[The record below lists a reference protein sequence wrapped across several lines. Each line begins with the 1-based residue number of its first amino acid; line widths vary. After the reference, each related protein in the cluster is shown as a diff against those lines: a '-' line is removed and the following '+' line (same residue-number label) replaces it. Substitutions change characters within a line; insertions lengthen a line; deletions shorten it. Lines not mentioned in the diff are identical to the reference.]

1 MGLLARLFSTAPHHP
16 TQPAEVKPDPL
27 MQSPV
32 TTETAA
38 LQPEPQVAPNQ
49 TDLALTTPESDL
61 TPKVNQAFVQ
71 VIREHLALLECEPN
85 GTICYVNDALAHL
98 CRVSAEAMVGAD
110 FANLWR
116 THQQP
121 SVQRLLQDAKKG
133 HPVSAELQLSRSQEA
148 IWIKAD
154 LYPIKAINGQLQN
167 VVVLLQDITAAKL
180 EKIDRSGQM
189 NAVNLTQAVIEFTLD
204 GTILTANQN
213 FLQTVGY
220 QLDEIQGRHHS
231 MFVDEQYKQSQEYQ
245 HFWQR
250 LRSGEFFVD
259 EYKRFGKG
267 GKRSGSKPAI
277 TRLWTAKVNRI
288 RLSNMPPT

>member
-1 MGLLARLFSTAPHHP
+1 M
-16 TQPAEVKPDPL
+16 
-27 MQSPV
+27 
-32 TTETAA
+32 
-38 LQPEPQVAPNQ
+38 
-49 TDLALTTPESDL
+49 
-61 TPKVNQAFVQ
+61 
-71 VIREHLALLECEPN
+71 
-85 GTICYVNDALAHL
+85 
-98 CRVSAEAMVGAD
+98 
-110 FANLWR
+110 
-116 THQQP
+116 
-121 SVQRLLQDAKKG
+121 
-133 HPVSAELQLSRSQEA
+133 
-148 IWIKAD
+148 
-154 LYPIKAINGQLQN
+154 
-167 VVVLLQDITAAKL
+167 VVLLQDITAAKL

-267 GKRSGSKPAI
+267 GKRFGSKPAI
-277 TRLWTAKVNRI
+277 TRLWTARVNRI